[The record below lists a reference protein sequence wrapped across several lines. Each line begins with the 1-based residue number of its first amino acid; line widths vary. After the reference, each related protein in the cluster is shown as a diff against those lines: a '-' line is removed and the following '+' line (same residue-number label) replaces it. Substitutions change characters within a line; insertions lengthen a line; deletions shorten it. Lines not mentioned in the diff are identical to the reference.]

1 MTSNRFSMDLLGSPS
16 VHRPLVIILL
26 SFLFGSI
33 LFLVFVPW
41 QQSVVGSGRV
51 TSFTPQARPQAVE
64 SAISGRITRWYVKEG
79 DRVNKG
85 DTILVMADINVNFM
99 DTEIIERLQLLRGRT
114 FAAQEQSIEVA
125 MQRRR
130 QAEQRYE
137 AAKARFDNA
146 KIEAS
151 TARIRYDRA
160 DTLFKQDLVA
170 RRELESAQLGL
181 QKAVADSVSAWTGL
195 TAARQDIEA
204 FSAEEE
210 RVVNQAYSNMHEMD
224 IRVSNAEGRRGAGV
238 VLAPISGVI
247 VRIEKFGEGMTVK
260 EGTPLAL
267 IVPAG
272 DDRAVELYVG
282 SMDAALVEPGRLVSL
297 QFSGFPAF
305 QFSGWQALQVGVFH
319 GRVKVVDATDDGSG
333 RFRVLIVPAE
343 ESRYG
348 RWPSNRYLRQG
359 TDATGWVLL
368 DDVAIGFELWRQLMG
383 FPPQYPVAPSKEAG
397 KPAAKPDKKEQ
408 Q

>member
-195 TAARQDIEA
+195 
-204 FSAEEE
+204 
-210 RVVNQAYSNMHEMD
+210 
-224 IRVSNAEGRRGAGV
+224 
-238 VLAPISGVI
+238 
-247 VRIEKFGEGMTVK
+247 
-260 EGTPLAL
+260 
-267 IVPAG
+267 
-272 DDRAVELYVG
+272 
-282 SMDAALVEPGRLVSL
+282 
-297 QFSGFPAF
+297 
-305 QFSGWQALQVGVFH
+305 
-319 GRVKVVDATDDGSG
+319 
-333 RFRVLIVPAE
+333 
-343 ESRYG
+343 
-348 RWPSNRYLRQG
+348 
-359 TDATGWVLL
+359 
-368 DDVAIGFELWRQLMG
+368 
-383 FPPQYPVAPSKEAG
+383 
-397 KPAAKPDKKEQ
+397 
-408 Q
+408 